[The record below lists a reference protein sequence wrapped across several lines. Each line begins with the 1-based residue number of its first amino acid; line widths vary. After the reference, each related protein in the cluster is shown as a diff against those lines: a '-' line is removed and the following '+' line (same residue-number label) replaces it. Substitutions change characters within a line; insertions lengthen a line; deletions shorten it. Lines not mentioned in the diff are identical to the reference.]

1 MKAAQDTPAQQE
13 HRSGLRDKARERA
26 QATITQSKRRVA
38 AEKAAEARRL
48 AEVRDEQATL
58 KAQAAERRARR
69 AA

>member
-1 MKAAQDTPAQQE
+1 MSTSAQRKHASKLSS
-13 HRSGLRDKARERA
+13 RAWKSGD
-26 QATITQSKRRVA
+26 ATIAQSKRRVA

-58 KAQAAERRARR
+58 KAEAAERRARR